1 MRWFIILVL
10 VLFSGCLIS
19 KTNQLP
25 YNEPVESST
34 MAGYYYEMP
43 EEQQKILFDAIK
55 EIKLGDTYDVVK
67 EHLGIPSDERIIK
80 GKQSDAPV
88 RGFSA
93 TYDVKILKEGSS
105 NTRHDK
111 YIDIVFDTQN
121 KVVEVCTN
129 IEEIAQQFK
138 DSQYDEI
145 SEFWQILGEPF
156 ALYKSD

>member
-19 KTNQLP
+19 KTNQSP
-25 YNEPVESST
+25 DNKPVESSA
-34 MAGYYYEMP
+34 MAGFYYEMP
-43 EEQQKILFDAIK
+43 EEQQKILFDAVK

-80 GKQSDAPV
+80 GKDPAAPV

-93 TYDVKILKEGSS
+93 TYYVKILKKGSA
-105 NTRHDK
+105 NTRYNK
-111 YIDIVFDTQN
+111 YMYIVFDTQN
-121 KVVEVCTN
+121 RVVGVCTN

-138 DSQYDEI
+138 DSQYHEI
-145 SEFWQILGEPF
+145 GEFWQILGEP
-156 ALYKSD
+156 LYQNDR